1 MDTADYCRA
10 GQAVHARTLTHTPY
24 IMSDLIIQPGEST
37 ESPISIFIMGA
48 TATGKTDLALSLS
61 SELGADLPG
70 ELISVDSALVY
81 RGMDIGTAKP
91 DAQTLKDFPHHLI
104 DIIDP
109 AEVYSAGQ
117 FREDALQLMQP
128 ITDKQG
134 IPILVGGTMLYFNT
148 LQKGMADMPEVS
160 DSVKRAIES
169 EAKANGISAMHERLK
184 SVDPVSA
191 QRIHPNDP
199 QRIKRALELYDFTGK
214 TLTQFWQEQERKR
227 AGGRFPYRRIKIAL
241 MPDDRIELR
250 KRITKRLDTMLKQ
263 GFIEEVEV
271 LYNRGDLHA
280 EMPSIRAVGY
290 RQVWSYLAGEYDFDE
305 MRDRAIIAT
314 AQLAKRQM
322 TWLRKES
329 DCNFIDPITLN
340 TPKVLKNLKFLL
352 E

>member
-1 MDTADYCRA
+1 
-10 GQAVHARTLTHTPY
+10 
-24 IMSDLIIQPGEST
+24 
-37 ESPISIFIMGA
+37 MGA
-48 TATGKTDLALSLS
+48 TATGKTELALAIY
-61 SELGADLPG
+61 SELGEALPT

-109 AEVYSAGQ
+109 ADVYSAGQ
-117 FREDALQLMQP
+117 FREDALRLMQQ
-128 ITDKQG
+128 ITDKQR
-134 IPILVGGTMLYFNT
+134 IPLLVGGTMLYFNT

-160 DSVKRAIES
+160 DIVKQAIES
-169 EAKANGISAMHERLK
+169 EASAKGIGAMHDRLK

-191 QRIHPNDP
+191 ERIHRNDP

-214 TLTQFWQEQERKR
+214 TLTAFWREQEERQV
-227 AGGRFPYRRIKIAL
+227 ANNFPYRRIKIAL
-241 MPDDRIELR
+241 MPDDRVELR
-250 KRITKRLDTMLKQ
+250 KRIAKRFDIMLKQ
-263 GFIEEVEV
+263 GFIEEVES
-271 LYNRGDLHA
+271 LYNRGDLNA
-280 EMPSIRAVGY
+280 KMPSIRAVGY
-290 RQVWSYLAGEYDFDE
+290 RQVWAYLAGEYNFDE

-352 E
+352 S

>member
-1 MDTADYCRA
+1 
-10 GQAVHARTLTHTPY
+10 
-24 IMSDLIIQPGEST
+24 MSDLIIQPGEST
-37 ESPISIFIMGA
+37 DSPISIFIMGA
-48 TATGKTDLALSLS
+48 TATGKTDLALSIY
-61 SELGADLPG
+61 SEMGMDHPS

-91 DAQTLKDFPHHLI
+91 DEQTLKDFPHHLI

-117 FREDALQLMQP
+117 FREDALRLMQQVS
-128 ITDKQG
+128 DKRR
-134 IPILVGGTMLYFNT
+134 IPVLVGGTMLYFNT

-160 DSVKRAIES
+160 DTVKQAIES
-169 EAKANGISAMHERLK
+169 EAKTGGIGVLHDRLK

-191 QRIHPNDP
+191 ERIHPNDP

-214 TLTQFWQEQERKR
+214 TLTQFWLEQERDQ
-227 AGGRFPYRRIKIAL
+227 ADFNFPYRRIKIAL
-241 MPDDRIELR
+241 MPDDRVELR
-250 KRITKRLDTMLKQ
+250 KRITKRFDIMLKQ
-263 GFIEEVEV
+263 GFIEEVEG

-290 RQVWSYLAGEYDFDE
+290 RQVWSYLAGDYGFDE
-305 MRDRAIIAT
+305 MRERAIIAT

-329 DCNFIDPITLN
+329 DCNFIDPISLN